1 MKTGQLWKVT
11 VETSAEAEE
20 AVLELLERVSGA
32 PASSCTQV
40 ESGAVTATV
49 FLEKRASRPP
59 PDRAQIRAGLEEIRA
74 CGLKPDPARITIRT
88 LPRQDWAESW
98 KRHFKPIEVSRALVI
113 QPSWSRRRPRPGQG
127 VVVLDPGLSFGTGQH
142 PTTAFCLLQLVRG
155 RRAGQAQAFLD
166 IGCGSGILALAAARL
181 GYAPVEAF
189 DFDAE
194 AVRIARGNAAQ
205 NRVVMRCYQA
215 DVCRLPR
222 RQARRHD
229 LVCANLTSDL
239 LLAQARRIIGQV
251 RPGGLLV
258 LAGILERQFPA
269 VRAAYEKAG
278 LRLERSAAAREWRSG
293 AFRAPAGLPRTA

>member
-1 MKTGQLWKVT
+1 MKPGQLWKIA

-20 AVLELLERVSGA
+20 AVLELLESVAQA

-40 ESGAVTATV
+40 ESGAVTAAV
-49 FLEKRASRPP
+49 FLEKKAGRPRP
-59 PDRAQIRAGLEEIRA
+59 GRAQLRAGLARIRA
-74 CGLKPDPARITIRT
+74 CGLDPGPARISIRA

-113 QPSWSRRRPRPGQG
+113 QPSWSRRRPRTGQA

-142 PTTAFCLLQLVRG
+142 PTTAFCLRQLARC
-155 RRAGQAQAFLD
+155 RRAGQAQSFLD
-166 IGCGSGILALAAARL
+166 IGCGSGILAVAAARL

-189 DFDAE
+189 DFDAD

-205 NRVVMRCYQA
+205 NRVAVRCSQA
-215 DVCRLPR
+215 DVCQLPR
-222 RQARRHD
+222 QRIGRHD
-229 LVCANLTSDL
+229 LVCANLINDL
-239 LLAQARRIIGQV
+239 LLAQSRRIIGQV

-258 LAGILERQFPA
+258 LAGLLDRQFPA

-278 LRLERSAAAREWRSG
+278 LRLEQSAAAKEWRSG
-293 AFRAPAGLPRTA
+293 AFRAPR